1 MTAPVIVPVIE
12 SLDLTE
18 FEAEFAPTLSGAA
31 ASSSSLETVLSVRD
45 VSKTYPNGTRAL
57 RNVSFEVRRGEF
69 VVIIGPSGA
78 GKSTLMRSLNR
89 LVEVTEGVI
98 DVEGQDLTRASGRK
112 LRAVRRRVAMVFQH
126 ANLVGRLTVLQ
137 NVLHGR
143 IGHMSTLRGMFGRYP
158 EADKRTAVELLQ
170 EIDLGE
176 HMYNR
181 ASELSGGQK
190 QRVGIARAIIQD
202 PAVLLCDEPIASLDP
217 SVSKVIM
224 DMIYQMTAERGITT
238 IVNLHQIDVALR
250 YATRIIG
257 MHKGEIVFDGTPS
270 ELTRETIELIYDTSL
285 EELMIAEE
293 FAK

>member
-1 MTAPVIVPVIE
+1 MAGTSAPVIETPVTIDDMAAFE
-12 SLDLTE
+12 TAIANTPDL
-18 FEAEFAPTLSGAA
+18 AA
-31 ASSSSLETVLSVRD
+31 DTVLSVQNI
-45 VSKTYPNGTRAL
+45 SKTYPNGTKAL
-57 RNVSFEVRRGEF
+57 RNVSFDVKRGEF
-69 VVIIGPSGA
+69 IVVIGPSGS

-89 LVEVTEGVI
+89 LVDVTNGTILVDGEN
-98 DVEGQDLTRASGRK
+98 LTKASGRK
-112 LRAVRRRVAMVFQH
+112 LRSVRRRIAMVFQH

-143 IGHMSTLRGMFGRYP
+143 MGHMSTLAGMFGRYS
-158 EADKRTAVELLQ
+158 ETDKQTAVSLLS

-202 PAVLLCDEPIASLDP
+202 PTVLLCDEPIASLDP

-224 DMIYQMTAERGITT
+224 DMIYQMATSRNITA
-238 IVNLHQIDVALR
+238 IVNLHQIDVALK

-257 MHKGEIVFDGTPS
+257 MHKGEVVFDGTPA
-270 ELTRETIELIYDTSL
+270 ELTKDTIELIYNTSID
-285 EELMIAEE
+285 ELMIGEE
-293 FAK
+293 FKG

>member
-1 MTAPVIVPVIE
+1 MAASTVVDNRVDLNSDAQSVDLKT
-12 SLDLTE
+12 SLD
-18 FEAEFAPTLSGAA
+18 
-31 ASSSSLETVLSVRD
+31 TVLSVQNI
-45 VSKTYPNGTRAL
+45 SKTYPNGTKAL
-57 RNVSFEVRRGEF
+57 RDVSFDIKRGEF
-69 VVIIGPSGA
+69 VVVIGPSGS

-89 LVEVTEGVI
+89 LVDVSSGTIE
-98 DVEGQDLTRASGRK
+98 VEGQNLTKAGGRK
-112 LRAVRRRVAMVFQH
+112 LRSVRRRVAMVFQH

-143 IGHMSTLRGMFGRYP
+143 IGHMSTLAGTFGRYS
-158 EADKRTAVELLQ
+158 ETDKQTAVDLLN
-170 EIDLGE
+170 EIELGE

-224 DMIYQMTAERGITT
+224 DMIYKMTAERGITT
-238 IVNLHQIDVALR
+238 IVNLHQIDVALK

-257 MHKGEIVFDGTPS
+257 MHKGEVVFDGRPS
-270 ELTRETIELIYDTSL
+270 ELTKDTIELIYNTSID
-285 EELMIAEE
+285 ELMISEDL
-293 FAK
+293 K